1 MTPETETQA
10 NEANRLYW
18 DSETSVGD
26 IANQLGISR
35 RGLYEAIEPKSAGLP
50 CSECGSDMLF
60 ANRSALASGTARCP
74 SCDQEAIVP
83 GIRSERIKLTNV
95 LTGAGTIEYLYDFG
109 DSWEHRIKLEKVLP
123 PMDMKLPVCVDG
135 ANAAPPDDCGGVPG
149 YEEFVAA
156 MADPNHPEHAD
167 MKAWIGRDWDP
178 AAFDI
183 EHVNSWLAE
192 IRL

>member
-50 CSECGSDMLF
+50 CSECGSDMFF

-83 GIRSERIKLTNV
+83 GIRSERIKPAPRPVEQSTNGISRNRLAVGIGGAALMGIVIGAIATLLLTQ
-95 LTGAGTIEYLYDFG
+95 
-109 DSWEHRIKLEKVLP
+109 
-123 PMDMKLPVCVDG
+123 
-135 ANAAPPDDCGGVPG
+135 
-149 YEEFVAA
+149 
-156 MADPNHPEHAD
+156 
-167 MKAWIGRDWDP
+167 RD
-178 AAFDI
+178 
-183 EHVNSWLAE
+183 
-192 IRL
+192 

>member
-83 GIRSERIKLTNV
+83 GIRSERIKPAPRPVEQSTNGISRNRLAVGIGGAALMGIVIGAIATLLLTQ
-95 LTGAGTIEYLYDFG
+95 
-109 DSWEHRIKLEKVLP
+109 
-123 PMDMKLPVCVDG
+123 
-135 ANAAPPDDCGGVPG
+135 
-149 YEEFVAA
+149 
-156 MADPNHPEHAD
+156 
-167 MKAWIGRDWDP
+167 RD
-178 AAFDI
+178 
-183 EHVNSWLAE
+183 
-192 IRL
+192 

>member
-35 RGLYEAIEPKSAGLP
+35 RGLYEAIEPRSAGLP

-83 GIRSERIKLTNV
+83 GIRSERIKPAPRPVEQSTNGISRNRLAVGIGGAALMGIVIGAIATLLLTQ
-95 LTGAGTIEYLYDFG
+95 
-109 DSWEHRIKLEKVLP
+109 
-123 PMDMKLPVCVDG
+123 
-135 ANAAPPDDCGGVPG
+135 
-149 YEEFVAA
+149 
-156 MADPNHPEHAD
+156 
-167 MKAWIGRDWDP
+167 RD
-178 AAFDI
+178 
-183 EHVNSWLAE
+183 
-192 IRL
+192 

>member
-18 DSETSVGD
+18 DTETSVGD

-35 RGLYEAIEPKSAGLP
+35 RGLYEAVEPKSAGLP

-83 GIRSERIKLTNV
+83 GIRSERIKPAPRAVEQSTNGLSRNRLAVGIGGAALMGIVIGAIATLLLTQ
-95 LTGAGTIEYLYDFG
+95 
-109 DSWEHRIKLEKVLP
+109 
-123 PMDMKLPVCVDG
+123 
-135 ANAAPPDDCGGVPG
+135 
-149 YEEFVAA
+149 
-156 MADPNHPEHAD
+156 
-167 MKAWIGRDWDP
+167 RD
-178 AAFDI
+178 
-183 EHVNSWLAE
+183 
-192 IRL
+192 

>member
-1 MTPETETQA
+1 MTPETTTQA

-35 RGLYEAIEPKSAGLP
+35 RGLYEAIEPKSAGVP

-83 GIRSERIKLTNV
+83 GIRSERIKPAPRPVEQSTN
-95 LTGAGTIEYLYDFG
+95 GI
-109 DSWEHRIKLEKVLP
+109 SR
-123 PMDMKLPVCVDG
+123 
-135 ANAAPPDDCGGVPG
+135 N
-149 YEEFVAA
+149 
-156 MADPNHPEHAD
+156 
-167 MKAWIGRDWDP
+167 R
-178 AAFDI
+178 
-183 EHVNSWLAE
+183 LA
-192 IRL
+192 

>member
-1 MTPETETQA
+1 MTPETTTQA

-35 RGLYEAIEPKSAGLP
+35 RGLYEVIEPKSAGVP

-83 GIRSERIKLTNV
+83 GIRSERIKPAPRPVEQSTNGISRNRLAVGIGGAALMGIVIGAIATLLLTQ
-95 LTGAGTIEYLYDFG
+95 
-109 DSWEHRIKLEKVLP
+109 
-123 PMDMKLPVCVDG
+123 
-135 ANAAPPDDCGGVPG
+135 
-149 YEEFVAA
+149 
-156 MADPNHPEHAD
+156 
-167 MKAWIGRDWDP
+167 RD
-178 AAFDI
+178 
-183 EHVNSWLAE
+183 
-192 IRL
+192 